1 MDMPF
6 YFFFGLLGL
15 AVGALVVWLLLADHP
30 FEASEPP
37 VGPVDKVEATMLAAA
52 MAKRGRLVDEETV
65 VDLIDLHTAYIE
77 GRISEELAR
86 TAADRIEAARAKAEA
101 EDAQTETVLVTYDPT
116 VASTASAS
124 AAPASASAAS
134 RRSSRPVR
142 TRKSASAGSQAPD
155 VGTPPDGAPTD
166 SAPTDS
172 ALS

>member
-37 VGPVDKVEATMLAAA
+37 VGPVDKVEATMLVAA
-52 MAKRGRLVDEETV
+52 MATRGRLVDEETV
-65 VDLIDLHTAYIE
+65 VDLIDLHTAYLE
-77 GRISEELAR
+77 GRISEELAS
-86 TAADRIEAARAKAEA
+86 TAADRIEAARAKTEA
-101 EDAQTETVLVTYDPT
+101 EDAQTATVLVTYDPA

-124 AAPASASAAS
+124 AAPTSASAAS
-134 RRSSRPVR
+134 RRSSRAVR
-142 TRKSASAGSQAPD
+142 TRKSASSSSQTPGG
-155 VGTPPDGAPTD
+155 GTPPDGAPTD
-166 SAPTDS
+166 G

>member
-15 AVGALVVWLLLADHP
+15 AVGALIVWLLLADHP

-52 MAKRGRLVDEETV
+52 MAKRGRPVDEETV

-77 GRISEELAR
+77 GRISEELAL

-101 EDAQTETVLVTYDPT
+101 EAAQTATVPLAQDAAVE
-116 VASTASAS
+116 STASSSAAS
-124 AAPASASAAS
+124 APADPAS

-155 VGTPPDGAPTD
+155 GGTPPDGAPTD